1 MEKTNTRIGLV
12 ASDFDTFKL
21 KSILEKNDA
30 GDWGSEPQNDAIGV
44 IRSTNFNNDGELNL
58 SNVAYRN
65 LKPNK
70 RIEKKL
76 FKDDILIERSG
87 GSDSQPVGRV
97 GLITYDISN
106 DDYAFAN
113 FIQRIAVNDTVKS
126 KYLFYCLQQMYEMGI
141 TKGMQYQTTGIRNL
155 DWKLYTKSIL
165 PKPPSPEQTA
175 IATILSKV
183 DEAIDATRQSI
194 KAAEKLKK
202 ALMQNLLTGKLKPD
216 GTWRTDDEF
225 YEDEKFG
232 KVPVGWEVKKLGEF
246 GEFLNGVNFSK
257 SQLGVGHPF
266 VNLKDIYSNEEIDCE
281 ELDKVDV
288 KIVKGLI
295 LKKGDIVFVRSSV
308 KPSGIGWVSLFN
320 GSEDHTIFCGFVIKY
335 SFDQTIISPK
345 YLNTLLLS
353 NPIRNKIIA
362 LGQVVANTNINQ
374 RVLKSLS
381 VYFSLNIEEQL
392 EINKRLKSVDSEIQS
407 KQTKIRTLQRL
418 KKSLMQN
425 LLTGKIRLNV
435 AMVNDKLLIING

>member
-1 MEKTNTRIGLV
+1 MEIFKKVPLNEIYDDLVMGQSPSSSTYNDDKKGLPFVQGNADMENGFPKIRIHTTDPKKLSQKGDILLSV
-12 ASDFDTFKL
+12 RAPVGDLFKNN
-21 KSILEKNDA
+21 INEI
-30 GDWGSEPQNDAIGV
+30 AIGRG
-44 IRSTNFNNDGELNL
+44 ICAIKIKDNFLREYIFQYFYWDTKQFLKLQQGTTFTEIGKREVRNLLIPL
-58 SNVAYRN
+58 SNNPAE
-65 LKPNK
+65 
-70 RIEKKL
+70 I
-76 FKDDILIERSG
+76 
-87 GSDSQPVGRV
+87 
-97 GLITYDISN
+97 
-106 DDYAFAN
+106 
-113 FIQRIAVNDTVKS
+113 KS
-126 KYLFYCLQQMYEMGI
+126 
-141 TKGMQYQTTGIRNL
+141 
-155 DWKLYTKSIL
+155 
-165 PKPPSPEQTA
+165 

-183 DEAIDATRQSI
+183 DKAIEATRQSI

-216 GTWRTDDEF
+216 GTWRKDNEF

-257 SQLGVGHPF
+257 SQLGVGYPF

-288 KIVKGLI
+288 KIVKRLI

-374 RVLKSLS
+374 RALKSLS

-435 AMVNDKLLIING
+435 EQINKTISKQTNG